1 MATISKKPRIWVAG
15 FSLTGFLP
23 EILPDYAAVADIRVV
38 NKIFAEG
45 LEAAQSLLAAAE
57 ADVFIAAGANGAYLK
72 EHLTAPVVQIKV
84 SGFDILHALRRARQV
99 SERIAIFSYQA
110 ISTELEEIKEILK
123 LDIEQ
128 CYYTTP
134 ADAREGVRRLS
145 SEGFKV
151 IVGSSMI
158 NRLANEAG
166 LAGVFLYSAEA
177 VRRALDDALD
187 LARVA
192 RTEETRRAWLNT
204 ALFYLNEGVVAVD
217 RDERIQSANPAF
229 AKLIGVAP
237 EWALGRQLS
246 ELSGELSLAQTLRS
260 GTAELEQVVRV
271 GNRIL
276 ITNRLPVLEGETHA
290 GAVLTCQDA
299 NAIQRADRNLRAQN
313 RPRQFVARYRLAQI
327 VGASPA
333 IVQAKTVAEQ
343 YAKVDAT
350 VLISGESG
358 VGKELFAQGIHNA
371 SRRHGAPF
379 VAINCAAFAETL
391 LESELFGYEE
401 GAFTGARKGGKA
413 GLFEAAHTG
422 TLFLDEIGEMPL
434 ALQAKLLRVLQEK
447 EVLRLGSTDPT
458 PIDVRI
464 LAATHRDLRRM
475 VEDGS
480 FREDLFY
487 RLNILKLHLPSLRER
502 PQDIPALAA
511 HFLAAALQRLEA
523 PAHAADLLPAL
534 LPRLCAYAWPGN
546 IRELENLSER
556 IAVFLGPQSFPDTT
570 QQMLLR
576 SAAPEL
582 FVPDMAHPAPE
593 LKQLARHNELAH
605 IRQVLAECSGDQSQ
619 AAQKLGISRT
629 TLWRK
634 LRDKS

>member
-1 MATISKKPRIWVAG
+1 MSSASKKPKIWVAG

-23 EILPDYAAVADIRVV
+23 EILPDYAAVAELRVV
-38 NKIFAEG
+38 NKIFEEG
-45 LEAAQSLLAAAE
+45 VGAARDLLASGD
-57 ADVFIAAGANGAYLK
+57 ADVFIATGANGAYLK
-72 EHLTAPVVQIKV
+72 EHLDAPVVQIKV

-110 ISTELEEIKEILK
+110 ISAELEEIKEILK

-128 CYYTTP
+128 CFYTT
-134 ADAREGVRRLS
+134 AEDARERVQQLARD
-145 SEGFKV
+145 GFRV

-158 NRLANEAG
+158 NRIAAEVG

-177 VRRALDDALD
+177 VRRALDDAID

-192 RTEETRRAWLNT
+192 RVEETRREWLN
-204 ALFYLNEGVVAVD
+204 ASLLRLAEGVVAVD
-217 RDERIQSANPAF
+217 GDERIQSANPAF
-229 AKLIGVAP
+229 ARLLGVSV
-237 EWALGRQLS
+237 EWALGRRLS
-246 ELSGELSLAQTLRS
+246 ELAPELSLARTLRS
-260 GTAELEQVVRV
+260 GEAEPEQVVRV
-271 GNRIL
+271 GGRIL
-276 ITNRLPVLEGETHA
+276 ITNRLPILEGERAA

-299 NAIQRADRNLRAQN
+299 NAIQRADRSLRVQN
-313 RPRQFVARYRLAQI
+313 RPRQFVAKYQLARI
-327 VGASPA
+327 VGASPQT
-333 IVQAKTVAEQ
+333 VQAKAVAAR
-343 YAKVDAT
+343 YAAVDAT
-350 VLISGESG
+350 LLISGESG
-358 VGKELFAQGIHNA
+358 TGKELYAQGIHNA
-371 SRRHGAPF
+371 SRRSGAPF
-379 VAINCAAFAETL
+379 VAVNCAAFAESL

-475 VEDGS
+475 VGEGQ

-487 RLNILKLHLPSLRER
+487 RLNILNLHLPPLRER
-502 PQDIPALAA
+502 PADIAALAG
-511 HFLAAALQRLEA
+511 HFLDAALQRLGATRTGAE
-523 PAHAADLLPAL
+523 L
-534 LPRLCAYAWPGN
+534 LPRLLPHLAAYPWPGN
-546 IRELENLSER
+546 IRELENIVER
-556 IAVFLGPQSFPDTT
+556 VSVFLAPPDAAL
-570 QQMLLR
+570 QESEALLR
-576 SAAPEL
+576 AIVPEL
-582 FVPDMAHPAPE
+582 FGAEPPPHAP
-593 LKQLARHNELAH
+593 LKASSRAGELAH
-605 IRQVLAECSGDQSQ
+605 IRRVLGECGGDQSK

-634 LRDKS
+634 LRGKA

>member
-1 MATISKKPRIWVAG
+1 MSAIGKKPKIWVAG

-38 NKIFAEG
+38 NKIFTEG
-45 LEAAQSLLAAAE
+45 LDAALSLLAAGE

-72 EHLTAPVVQIKV
+72 EHLDAPVVQIKV
-84 SGFDILHALRRARQV
+84 SGFDILHALRRARAV

-110 ISTELEEIKEILK
+110 ISAELEEIKEILK

-128 CYYTTP
+128 CFYTTP
-134 ADAREGVRRLS
+134 DDARERVRQLAA
-145 SEGFKV
+145 EGFKV

-158 NRLANEAG
+158 NRLAEETG
-166 LAGVFLYSAEA
+166 LAAIFLYSAAA

-187 LARVA
+187 IARVA
-192 RTEETRRAWLNT
+192 RTEETRRTWLNA
-204 ALFYLNEGVVAVD
+204 ALLHLDEGVVTVD
-217 RDERIQSANPAF
+217 RDERIQSTNPAF
-229 AKLIGVAP
+229 AKLLGVAP
-237 EWALGRQLS
+237 DWMLGRTLR
-246 ELSGELSLAQTLRS
+246 ELSAELSLAGTLRS

-276 ITNRLPVLEGETHA
+276 IANRLPILEGETPA

-313 RPRQFVARYRLAQI
+313 RPRQFVARYKLAQI
-327 VGASPA
+327 VGASPS
-333 IVQAKTVAEQ
+333 IRQARTIAGQ
-343 YAKVDAT
+343 YAGVDAT
-350 VLISGESG
+350 VLITGESG

-371 SRRHGAPF
+371 SRRKSAPF
-379 VAINCAAFAETL
+379 VAVNCAAFAESL

-464 LAATHRDLRRM
+464 LAATNRELRGM
-475 VEDGS
+475 VEQGL

-487 RLNILKLHLPSLRER
+487 RINILKLHLPALRER
-502 PQDIPALAA
+502 PEDVPVLAEFFLGDALA
-511 HFLAAALQRLEA
+511 RLEA
-523 PAHAADLLPAL
+523 PGQVADLLPPL
-534 LPRLCAYAWPGN
+534 LPRLIAYTWPGN

-556 IAVFLGPQSFPDTT
+556 IAVFLGPKNHPEVSQYT
-570 QQMLLR
+570 LLR
-576 SAAPEL
+576 SVAPEL
-582 FVPDMAHPAPE
+582 FGADAVQPQPE
-593 LKQLARHNELAH
+593 LRQVARGNELAH
-605 IRQVLAECSGDQSQ
+605 IHTVLAECGGDQGK

-634 LRDKS
+634 LRVKQ